1 MPGTRAA
8 RIISAASAISSGWLS
23 KSVHK
28 TVELPSIRSARRWLD
43 LKNEQWL
50 PTPGL
55 PCVRCLFAR
64 LSRVDSSFLGGGPS
78 CLLPNL
84 VGLSWDGSAT
94 ASNQKVQIRS
104 LMRLKNMVN
113 IQFCPTTLG
122 SRWCCPLRTALTQG
136 CVVHIQP
143 N

>member
-1 MPGTRAA
+1 MNNGCQHRA
-8 RIISAASAISSGWLS
+8 SLG
-23 KSVHK
+23 
-28 TVELPSIRSARRWLD
+28 
-43 LKNEQWL
+43 
-50 PTPGL
+50 
-55 PCVRCLFAR
+55 CLFAR
-64 LSRVDSSFLGGGPS
+64 LSRIDSSFLGGGPS
-78 CLLPNL
+78 WLLVNL
-84 VGLSWDGSAT
+84 VGVSWDGSAT

-113 IQFCPTTLG
+113 IQFCPTTLR